1 MRRKGVIIS
10 SVAII
15 PCFGLFFWNSQQPG
29 GDPVVGVIERQ
40 PTHEAI
46 LTSVKQAQ
54 PSYTGETLEQ
64 AKQRVFGEVFKNH
77 YRQANPSTAIGV
89 RFVGEKIR
97 LFIPARMEPWVS
109 DRFAHKLWHN
119 AQSVLGK
126 KYRIEICETYIGLA
140 PVKIGELTYT
150 EGTPDTLRIAYTF
163 SKQHFGRIT
172 IP

>member
-1 MRRKGVIIS
+1 MQKKGVLIS

-15 PCFGLFFWNSQQPG
+15 PCFGLFFWNSQQNSS
-29 GDPVVGVIERQ
+29 DPLVGVIERQ
-40 PTHEAI
+40 PTHEAM
-46 LTSVKQAQ
+46 LTSVNQAQ
-54 PSYTGETLEQ
+54 PSYPGETQER

-77 YRQANPSTAIGV
+77 YRQADPSTAIGM
-89 RFVGEKIR
+89 RFVDGKIR
-97 LFIPARMEPWVS
+97 LFIPARMEPWVA

-119 AQSVLGK
+119 AHTVLGK

-150 EGTPDTLRIAYTF
+150 EGTPDTLQIAYTF
-163 SKQHFGRIT
+163 SKQHFGRIA